1 MIILK
6 LGGSVITRKEEKQ
19 PTLHQ
24 ENLAR
29 ISQEIANSGVKDL
42 LIVHGAGSYGHR
54 HAYHYQIGAPILD
67 GEDLAR
73 KRLGFSITHQGV
85 QELNL
90 EVCRALLDQK
100 IPAVP
105 LSPSSFIHTHHK
117 RIEEFETDLIGQY
130 LELGL
135 VPVLYGDVVLDQDLK
150 IKMAVLSGDQILQ
163 YLAQQLGAEQVILGT
178 DVDGIYNRNPKTHP
192 NAQLIPLV
200 TSLDDVDFLEG
211 AHTMDVTGGMG
222 GKVKE
227 LLQLAEEEVES
238 QIINLN
244 VEGLLERALM
254 GDKVP
259 GTWIKKRPMKE

>member
-6 LGGSVITRKEEKQ
+6 LGGSVITRKGEDQ
-19 PTLHQ
+19 PTLNQ

-29 ISQEIANSGVKDL
+29 ISREIAASGMKEL
-42 LIVHGAGSYGHR
+42 LIIHGAGSYGHPQA
-54 HAYHYQIGAPILD
+54 HHYQMGAPIQD
-67 GEDLAR
+67 EKDLQE
-73 KRLGFSITHQGV
+73 KREGFCVTHLSV

-90 EVCRALLDQK
+90 EVCRALITEG

-117 RIEEFETDLIGQY
+117 RITDFKTDLIREY

-163 YLAQQLGAEQVILGT
+163 YLAHKLDAERVILGT
-178 DVDGIYNRNPKTHP
+178 DVDGIYDRNPKTHP

-200 TSLDDVDFLEG
+200 TPLDQLNFLEG
-211 AHTMDVTGGMG
+211 AHTVDVTGGMG

-227 LLQLAEEEVES
+227 LLQLAHEGVES
-238 QIINLN
+238 QIINLQR
-244 VEGLLERALM
+244 EGLLERALM
-254 GDKVP
+254 GDKVT
-259 GTWIKKRPMKE
+259 GTWIKKQL

>member
-6 LGGSVITRKEEKQ
+6 LGGSVITRKGEKQ

-24 ENLAR
+24 ENLNR
-29 ISQEIANSGVKDL
+29 LSQEIAHSGVKNL
-42 LIVHGAGSYGHR
+42 LIIHGAGSYGHP
-54 HAYHYQIGAPILD
+54 HAHHYQIGAPIKD
-67 GEDLAR
+67 EEDLSR
-73 KRLGFSITHQGV
+73 KREGFCVTHQSV

-90 EVCRALLDQK
+90 EVCRALIQEG
-100 IPAVP
+100 IPALP

-117 RIEEFETDLIGQY
+117 RITEFKTELITEY
-130 LELGL
+130 LDLGL
-135 VPVLYGDVVLDQDLK
+135 VPVLYGDVVLDRDLE
-150 IKMAVLSGDQILQ
+150 IKMAVLSGDQLLQ
-163 YLAQQLGAEQVILGT
+163 HLAQELGAERVILGT

-200 TSLDDVDFLEG
+200 TSLHDVDLLEG

-222 GKVKE
+222 GKVTE
-227 LLQLAEEEVES
+227 LLQLAEKKVES

-244 VEGLLERALM
+244 REGLLERALM

-259 GTWIKKRPMKE
+259 GTWIKKREIKE

>member
-6 LGGSVITRKEEKQ
+6 LGGSVITRKGEKQ

-29 ISQEIANSGVKDL
+29 ISREIAKSGVKDL
-42 LIVHGAGSYGHR
+42 LIIHGAGSYGHP
-54 HAYHYQIGAPILD
+54 HAHHYQIGAPIGD
-67 GEDLAR
+67 EEDLSH
-73 KRLGFSITHQGV
+73 KREGFCVTHQAV
-85 QELNL
+85 QQLNL
-90 EVCRALLDQK
+90 EVCQALLSEG
-100 IPAVP
+100 IPALP

-117 RIEEFETDLIGQY
+117 RIKEFKTDLIRQY

-135 VPVLYGDVVLDQDLK
+135 VPVLYGDVVLDQDLE
-150 IKMAVLSGDQILQ
+150 IKMAVLSGDQILH
-163 YLAQQLGAEQVILGT
+163 YLAHQLGAEQVILGT

-200 TSLDDVDFLEG
+200 TSTQSVDFLEG
-211 AHTMDVTGGMG
+211 AHTRDVTGGMG

-244 VEGLLERALM
+244 REGLLERALM

-259 GTWIKKRPMKE
+259 GTWIKKDKIKE

>member
-6 LGGSVITRKEEKQ
+6 LGGSVITRKKEDH

-24 ENLAR
+24 ENLER
-29 ISQEIANSGVKDL
+29 ISREIAHSGVKEL
-42 LIVHGAGSYGHR
+42 LIIHGAGSYGHP
-54 HAYHYQIGAPILD
+54 HAHHYQIGAPIRD
-67 GEDLAR
+67 EEDLLR
-73 KRLGFSITHQGV
+73 KREGFCVTHQSV

-90 EVCRALLDQK
+90 EVCRALLQAG

-117 RIEEFETDLIGQY
+117 RITEFNTDLITQY
-130 LELGL
+130 LDLGL

-163 YLAQQLGAEQVILGT
+163 HLAQRLGAKRVILGT

-200 TSLDDVDFLEG
+200 TSQDDLNFLEG
-211 AHTMDVTGGMG
+211 AHTVDVTGGMG

-227 LLQLAEEEVES
+227 LLQLAEEKVES
-238 QIINLN
+238 QIINLYR
-244 VEGLLERALM
+244 EGLLERALM

-259 GTWIKKRPMKE
+259 GTWIKKRR